1 MNLIWSSSRTT
12 LIGWLKAMGLLHA
25 RVPDMRHTYA
35 SSQLLA
41 YTPMLEVSRAL
52 GHASIAHT
60 LGVYTHIQPEVQDN
74 ASAAAGPILG
84 EVTRLS
90 ETMSVTQ

>member
-1 MNLIWSSSRTT
+1 
-12 LIGWLKAMGLLHA
+12 
-25 RVPDMRHTYA
+25 
-35 SSQLLA
+35 
-41 YTPMLEVSRAL
+41 MLEVSRAL